1 MRKRVGLIIC
11 LLAMFSMLTFVAIS
25 DEDTDGPVKAK
36 ATVTGS
42 SRLYAKGRV
51 FSPSTCWGSW
61 AISVRAGNSQVG
73 TSAATYY
80 TGGVSRNREVSEYT
94 SCASAS
100 AWVTGHNIYDDSYYA
115 SASDFKCN

>member
-1 MRKRVGLIIC
+1 
-11 LLAMFSMLTFVAIS
+11 MFSILTFGAIG

-42 SRLYAKGRV
+42 SKLYAKGRV
-51 FSPSTCWGSW
+51 FSPSNCWGSW
-61 AISVRAGNSQVG
+61 AISVRTGTSRQG

-80 TGGVSRNREVSEYT
+80 TGGVNRNREVSQYT

-100 AWVTGHNIYDDSYYA
+100 SRVTGYNSYDDSYSA
-115 SASDFKCN
+115 SAYDSQCN